1 MPNGFFSGGMAEGML
16 ESRKMGLA
24 ERTNEQ
30 DVGLRTRALDINE
43 KQFGAELARKEN
55 ERLDQHIAQT
65 MNIVS
70 ETIKAGLEGGKD
82 PKALAEAVQPLVIS
96 AQQIATAAGRN
107 PDALAAQV
115 QAQLFQPTPVGRAA
129 VAGEAA
135 ATQAVSQDTA
145 ERKLLLQQQP
155 ATPGQP
161 EPELKP
167 RYKTQKE
174 KSEVENQMRNEYQAQ
189 SKRFVEARDAYQG
202 IAGLPKDPKSKG
214 WTTAEDLALT
224 FAFLKMNDPGSIASP
239 GEQAAVRNNGSFSDQ
254 VAILNNKLLYEGAAL
269 GHEMRANLRARAD
282 ALWKSRSAQQ
292 TVLSNSYSGIAT
304 RSGVNPKNVIVDF
317 TSVPVE
323 PVEREKAQLPDPLK
337 IR

>member
-1 MPNGFFSGGMAEGML
+1 MNGFFAGGMAEGML

-55 ERLDQHIAQT
+55 TRLDEHIANT

-82 PKALAEAVQPLVIS
+82 PNALAAAVQPLVQS
-96 AQQIATAAGRN
+96 AQQIAMKAGRN

-161 EPELKP
+161 EPELQR
-167 RYKTQKE
+167 RYKSAAE
-174 KSEVENQMRNEYQAQ
+174 KTNAENALRDDYSKQA
-189 SKRFVEARDAYQG
+189 KDFVTMRDAKQRIDSLEKTG
-202 IAGLPKDPKSKG
+202 AGDM
-214 WTTAEDLALT
+214 ALI
-224 FAFLKMNDPGSIASP
+224 FQYM
-239 GEQAAVRNNGSFSDQ
+239 
-254 VAILNNKLLYEGAAL
+254 KLLDPSSTVREGEYATAANAAGVPSTLQAIYNRVVGGGQLGDDGRKQILSQANRFYNTAAL
-269 GHEMRANLRARAD
+269 QHDKLTTDFANKAKRQGLNA
-282 ALWKSRSAQQ
+282 
-292 TVLSNSYSGIAT
+292 N
-304 RSGVNPKNVIVDF
+304 NVIIDF
-317 TSVPVE
+317 APATAA
-323 PVEREKAQLPDPLK
+323 RPDPLN

>member
-1 MPNGFFSGGMAEGML
+1 MNGFFAGGMAEGML

-43 KQFGAELARKEN
+43 KQFGAEQARKEN
-55 ERLDQHIAQT
+55 TRLDEHIANT

-82 PKALAEAVQPLVIS
+82 PNALAAVVQPLVQS
-96 AQQIATAAGRN
+96 AQQIAMKAGRN

-135 ATQAVSQDTA
+135 ATQAVSQDAA

-174 KSEVENQMRNEYQAQ
+174 KAEVEKGLRDDYQTQ

-202 IAGLPKDPKSKG
+202 IAGLPKDPKSRD
-214 WTTAEDLALT
+214 WATAEDLALT

-239 GEQAAVRNNGSFSDQ
+239 GEQAAVRNNGSFADKI
-254 VAILNNKLLYEGAAL
+254 AILNNQVRNEGAAL
-269 GHEMRANLRARAD
+269 GPDVRAGLRARAE
-282 ALWKSRSAQQ
+282 ALWKARSEQQ
-292 TVLSNSYSGIAT
+292 TKLTNSFEGIAT
-304 RSGVNPKNVIVDF
+304 RSGVNAKNVIVDF
-317 TSVPVE
+317 NSVPVQ
-323 PVEREKAQLPDPLK
+323 PSAPAARPDPLN